1 MKKLTAGLLIFAAVM
16 TVGWLVL
23 SNMYTHEV
31 SEELTLLRR
40 ESRSDLV
47 YLRNRVREL
56 ESELYRKDDSSPT
69 SAETD
74 APDTEAD
81 GGITEPATE
90 GDLTEA
96 VTVPT
101 HNAPETQPVS
111 EESDTEIPAALYL
124 VAEYNGVIGVFDAAG
139 ELLRTVNVFIMTLP
153 EADREA
159 LAVGI
164 PAYSLEEALE
174 LTERYE

>member
-56 ESELYRKDDSSPT
+56 ESELYRRGESSPAP
-69 SAETD
+69 AET
-74 APDTEAD
+74 AADTEAD

-139 ELLRTVNVFIMTLP
+139 ELLHTVNVFIMTLP